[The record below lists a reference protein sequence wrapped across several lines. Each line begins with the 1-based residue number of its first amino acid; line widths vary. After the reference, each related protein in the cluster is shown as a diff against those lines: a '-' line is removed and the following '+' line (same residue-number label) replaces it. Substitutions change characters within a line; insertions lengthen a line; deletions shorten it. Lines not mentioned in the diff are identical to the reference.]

1 MQHRLVDGV
10 LFLLTLL
17 HGNLRSGN
25 LIMGNSLNESLF
37 VEIGNIGYSL
47 ESKDLALDMGIA
59 RFHLQHRRSPSFE
72 KLFTNANGE
81 WKVLK

>member
-59 RFHLQHRRSPSFE
+59 RFTSNTADRLHLKNYLLMQTVSV
-72 KLFTNANGE
+72 KY
-81 WKVLK
+81 